1 MNIVVLDGHTL
12 NPGDLSWEPLNTFG
26 SVMLHDRT
34 SKSELI
40 ERLRNADAALT
51 NKVVLD
57 AAAMEQLPALKYIG
71 VTATGYNC
79 VDVEAARKRKIVVTN
94 VPTYGTHSVAQA
106 TFALLLELTNAAG
119 AHAQSVRQG
128 QWSANKDFCYWNSP
142 QVELSGLTMG
152 LIGYGRIG
160 RAVATIARAFGM
172 HVIVHTRTPSK
183 IAGEE
188 KCVDLDVLFSAS
200 DVVSLH
206 CPLTPENKQLVNA
219 ARLAQMKRSAFLI
232 NTSRGLLIDEAALAD
247 ALNKGVIAGAGL
259 DVLSVEPPEKTNP
272 LLSARNCI
280 VTPHNAW
287 ATRAARSRLLGTVV
301 ENLAAFVAGKP
312 QNVV

>member
-12 NPGDLSWEPLNTFG
+12 NPGDLSWEPLNKFG
-26 SVMLHDRT
+26 TVTLHART
-34 SKSELI
+34 SKAELPD
-40 ERLRNADAALT
+40 RLRGADAVLT
-51 NKVVLD
+51 NKVMID
-57 AAAMEQLPALKYIG
+57 AATLEQFPALKYIG

-79 VDVEAARKRKIVVTN
+79 VDTEAARKRKIVVTN

-119 AHAQSVRQG
+119 AHAQTVRQG
-128 QWSANKDFCYWNSP
+128 QWCESKDFCYWNSP
-142 QVELSGLTMG
+142 QVELSGLTLG
-152 LIGYGRIG
+152 LVGYGRIG

-172 HVIVHTRTPSK
+172 QVIVHTRTPSK

-188 KCVDLDVLFSAS
+188 KCLDVDTVFASS

-206 CPLTPENKQLVNA
+206 CPLTPENKQFVNA

-232 NTSRGLLIDEAALAD
+232 NTSRGMLIDEAALAD

-287 ATRAARSRLLGTVV
+287 ATRAARSRLLETVV

-312 QNVV
+312 QNAV